1 MLLSYNVVPVNDCV
15 PRSFVRRVNICFF
28 IDAGGLGLIHSNL
41 FSALR
46 ANLALRKFGR
56 GYSVAYFS
64 SLIFDLVVILAGLGF
79 SFLSDVFIDQLFMS
93 AGSMFRT
100 YFILATVCV

>member
-28 IDAGGLGLIHSNL
+28 IDAGGLRLIHSNL

-56 GYSVAYFS
+56 GYSVAYSNAPRISPGLEYCSVVF
-64 SLIFDLVVILAGLGF
+64 LVV
-79 SFLSDVFIDQLFMS
+79 
-93 AGSMFRT
+93 
-100 YFILATVCV
+100 CV